1 MAYSKKVVDKFEN
14 TLNDPKAFNVG
25 RFDPNEENVG
35 TGMVGAPACGDV
47 MKLQI
52 KCEPSGN
59 THVIKDVKFKTYGC
73 GSAIASSSELVDMLI
88 GKTLEEAKAIKNK
101 EIVDALELPPI
112 KIHCSRR
119 TLKNASNIINLKN
132 ITIDLD
138 IKQVTMDEKI
148 ISLSQKEY
156 ELLLFL
162 IKYKNSFVSKNM
174 IENELWSSE
183 EFISSNVI
191 EVTIHNLRKKLYKE
205 LIKNF
210 RGLGYK
216 IEV

>member
-25 RFDPNEENVG
+25 RFDPKEENVG

-88 GKTLEEAKAIKNK
+88 GKTLEEAK
-101 EIVDALELPPI
+101 
-112 KIHCSRR
+112 
-119 TLKNASNIINLKN
+119 
-132 ITIDLD
+132 
-138 IKQVTMDEKI
+138 
-148 ISLSQKEY
+148 LSKTKR
-156 ELLLFL
+156 LLMPLSYPL
-162 IKYKNSFVSKNM
+162 
-174 IENELWSSE
+174 
-183 EFISSNVI
+183 
-191 EVTIHNLRKKLYKE
+191 
-205 LIKNF
+205 
-210 RGLGYK
+210 
-216 IEV
+216 